1 MKKDKILVFYIF
13 PFLILTLLLLNI
25 FLPGKKDKRLKTIN
39 YKLNG
44 IEYKL
49 LVADDEV
56 EWAKGLMGY
65 KKKEDFDGMLFI
77 FPDKRYRQ
85 FWNKDTYLDLDIYWL
100 DDKTVIG
107 KSFLPSINKTGK
119 IVTVNSPKEVNRV
132 IELIAN

>member
-44 IEYKL
+44 VEYKL
-49 LVADDEV
+49 LVVDDEK
-56 EWAKGLMGY
+56 ECAKGLMGY
-65 KKKEDFDGMLFI
+65 QRKEDFDGMLFV
-77 FPDKRYRQ
+77 FPDKKYRQ
-85 FWNKDTYLDLDIYWL
+85 FWNKNTFLDLDIYWL
-100 DDKTVIG
+100 DDKKIVG

-119 IVTVNSPKEVNRV
+119 VMIINSPKEVNRV
-132 IELIAN
+132 IELIVN

>member
-44 IEYKL
+44 VEYKL
-49 LVADDEV
+49 LVADDEK

-65 KKKEDFDGMLFI
+65 QRKEDFDGMLFV
-77 FPDKRYRQ
+77 FPDKKYRQ
-85 FWNKDTYLDLDIYWL
+85 FWNKNTFLDLDIYWL
-100 DDKTVIG
+100 DDKKIVG
-107 KSFLPSINKTGK
+107 KSFLPAVNKTGK
-119 IVTVNSPKEVNRV
+119 VMIINSPKEVNRV
-132 IELIAN
+132 IELIVN

>member
-25 FLPGKKDKRLKTIN
+25 FLPGKKDKKLKTIN

-44 IEYKL
+44 VEYKL

-65 KKKEDFDGMLFI
+65 QRKEDFDGMLFV
-77 FPDKRYRQ
+77 FPDKKYRQ
-85 FWNKDTYLDLDIYWL
+85 FWNKNTFLDLDIYWL
-100 DDKTVIG
+100 DDKKIVG
-107 KSFLPSINKTGK
+107 KSFLPAVNKTGK
-119 IVTVNSPKEVNRV
+119 VMIINSPKEVNRV
-132 IELIAN
+132 IELIVN